1 MSQPDMKLELSRG
14 SYILERG
21 EGWSS
26 EVDDTVAD
34 DVPVGA
40 RPCEEPIQ
48 EALRRLP
55 FDRTLIIF

>member
-34 DVPVGA
+34 DAPFGA

-48 EALRRLP
+48 VALRRLP
-55 FDRTLIIF
+55 FNRTLIIF